1 MKCRFFK
8 CKLNEMILIFELRHI
23 VGIVYDYTLLT
34 NIIWYSILEI
44 SILQQKT
51 SCPCLKEEYHI
62 ACNEI
67 SRSYHQTWMKFKCIP
82 EWAKILLLEK
92 RLVDETERGQ
102 IAMTT
107 LGRCIF
113 VWSISLS
120 CLRFYLMWNDLHY
133 YFFFRSK
140 IDFQTKI

>member
-1 MKCRFFK
+1 
-8 CKLNEMILIFELRHI
+8 MIFNTRNFVSIF
-23 VGIVYDYTLLT
+23 T
-34 NIIWYSILEI
+34 
-44 SILQQKT
+44 ILQQKT

-133 YFFFRSK
+133 YYFFGSK
-140 IDFQTKI
+140 IDFQTKNKIKSLLPNSLEIMIFTYD